1 MKNLSLKL
9 DDQVFD
15 ETEKILGE
23 INVNRNRYIN
33 KAVAFFNQLQ
43 KKKILGQQL
52 ETESRVV
59 QEESMKVLAEFE
71 KLDDDATAI

>member
-9 DDQVFD
+9 DEQVYN
-15 ETEKILGE
+15 ETEKILAE

-33 KAVAFFNQLQ
+33 KAIAFFNQLQ

-52 ETESRVV
+52 EAESG
-59 QEESMKVLAEFE
+59 
-71 KLDDDATAI
+71 